1 MVCFDELCV
10 DAGGRRICWLHASS
24 CVFIPLQS
32 PGSLKVHSEYL
43 LNCCLGKPGMGW
55 RGWAG
60 RR

>member
-1 MVCFDELCV
+1 MCFDELCV

-24 CVFIPLQS
+24 RVFILSQS
-32 PGSLKVHSEYL
+32 PLKSLKVHSEYL

-60 RR
+60 RK